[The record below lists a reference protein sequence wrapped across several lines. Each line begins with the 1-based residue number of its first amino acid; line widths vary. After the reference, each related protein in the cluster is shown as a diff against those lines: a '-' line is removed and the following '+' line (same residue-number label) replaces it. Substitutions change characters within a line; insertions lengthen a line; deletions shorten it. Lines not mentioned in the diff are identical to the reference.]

1 MSLLLLK
8 MFPRDHGLLIFLGD
22 LFMHSIWFLQRR
34 RLYVGMQ
41 RERKVRETETNAKHT
56 LLGKG
61 LNETKTLGPFSLGIR
76 ALHCK
81 GGRFDLV
88 QIAYATQGCNNRSG
102 TTVSNMYVNNVHKL
116 NLDNE
121 NKDNIV

>member
-8 MFPRDHGLLIFLGD
+8 MFPRDPGLLIFLGD
-22 LFMHSIWFLQRR
+22 WFMHSIWFLQRR

-61 LNETKTLGPFSLGIR
+61 LTEAKKLGPFSLGTR

-81 GGRFDLV
+81 GGRFDFV
-88 QIAYATQGCNNRSG
+88 QIAYAKQGCNNRSG
-102 TTVSNMYVNNVHKL
+102 TTVSNMYVNNVHK
-116 NLDNE
+116 
-121 NKDNIV
+121 